1 MDSIDSFFQ
10 QHQNIKHNK
19 DAKTMPS
26 EFVGWEHDNT
36 ILEKY
41 FLWIRFESQC
51 ASLKLNINSEMTAMR
66 EELKTKHIV
75 AIPHEKGYSSGWKAI
90 TLFGFSSILTHSS
103 HSYIDSRIITK
114 DDKAD
119 WTDVSK
125 YFPETVSWIKKY
137 SPWKEYTRIRVMVL
151 EPSGY
156 ISPHKDFDKHI
167 LGGGGVNIAV
177 TNPVGTEFVLED
189 AGIIPFYE
197 GDWIMVD
204 VGRMHSVRNLSL
216 EPRIHIIIHT
226 IEEFTWNVEAMR
238 LACASYTTYQETL

>member
-1 MDSIDSFFQ
+1 MDSVNSFFQ
-10 QHQNIKHNK
+10 QYCNIKHNK
-19 DAKTMPS
+19 DAKTTPL
-26 EFVGWEHDNT
+26 EFAGWEQDNT

-51 ASLKLNINSEMTAMR
+51 ASLKLNIDADMTAMR
-66 EELKTKHIV
+66 EELKIKHVV
-75 AIPHEKGYSSGWKAI
+75 AIPHEKGYSSGWRAI

-103 HSYIDSRIITK
+103 HSYIDRGIITL
-114 DDKAD
+114 DDTPD

-125 YFPETVSWIKKY
+125 YLPETVSWIKLH
-137 SPWKEYTRIRVMVL
+137 SPWKDYTRIRVMVL
-151 EPSGY
+151 EPNGA
-156 ISPHKDFDKHI
+156 IFPHKDFDKNI

-189 AGIIPFYE
+189 AGIIPFHE

-204 VGRMHSVRNLSL
+204 VGRMHSVRNLSS

-226 IEEFTWNVEAMR
+226 TEEFTWNVEAMR
-238 LACASYTTYQETL
+238 LACASYTRYQETL